1 MSTIPPGNLP
11 AAPTLPLTADVRAA
25 YENLY
30 SKVETAIEGTTD
42 VTALQALNTWQAEV
56 DDVLDKDDIYRLSQ
70 NTDAFNA
77 LLTQINYT
85 NTGLKT
91 LQGQITAT
99 ASHFAT
105 AGAILGAISKVFSL
119 LGVL

>member
-1 MSTIPPGNLP
+1 MSTPSQGNLP
-11 AAPTLPLTADVRAA
+11 ASPAIPLTDELRAA
-25 YENLY
+25 YQALY
-30 SKVETAIEGTTD
+30 DQVETAIEGTAD
-42 VTALQALNTWQAEV
+42 VTALQALNTWQGEIDQVLNQDAE
-56 DDVLDKDDIYRLSQ
+56 YRLNA

-77 LLTQINYT
+77 LAKQINYT

-105 AGAILGAISKVFSL
+105 AGNILAAISKVL
-119 LGVL
+119 TIVGML

>member
-1 MSTIPPGNLP
+1 LSTTPPGNLP
-11 AAPTLPLTADVRAA
+11 ASPTLPLTPDVRAA
-25 YENLY
+25 YQALY
-30 SKVETAIEGTTD
+30 DTIETAIEGTAD
-42 VTALQALNTWQAEV
+42 VTALQALTTWQAEV
-56 DDVLDKDDIYRLSQ
+56 DDVMDKDDIYRLNQ

-91 LQGQITAT
+91 LQTQINAT

-105 AGAILGAISKVFSL
+105 AGNILGAISKVLGL
-119 LGVL
+119 LGVV

>member
-1 MSTIPPGNLP
+1 MSTTPPGSLP
-11 AAPTLPLTADVRAA
+11 ASPTIPLTADVRAA
-25 YENLY
+25 YEDLY
-30 SKVETAIEGTTD
+30 DKIETAIEGTAD
-42 VTALQALNTWQAEV
+42 PTALQALNDWQAEV
-56 DDVLDKDDIYRLSQ
+56 DDVLDKDDIYRKLQ

-91 LQGQITAT
+91 LQTQINET

-105 AGAILGAISKVFSL
+105 AGDILGAISKVFGL
-119 LGVL
+119 LGVV